1 MLLAFSRFSTLG
13 YFMKNCP
20 ISIKRLTILIITR
33 NRVSNIYLLET
44 TKFFVKEIAFER
56 YSAVSEVHINKTL
69 FKVFL
74 KVKIKNYKG
83 I

>member
-1 MLLAFSRFSTLG
+1 
-13 YFMKNCP
+13 MKNCP

-33 NRVSNIYLLET
+33 NHVSNIHLLET
-44 TKFFVKEIAFER
+44 TKFFVKGIAFER